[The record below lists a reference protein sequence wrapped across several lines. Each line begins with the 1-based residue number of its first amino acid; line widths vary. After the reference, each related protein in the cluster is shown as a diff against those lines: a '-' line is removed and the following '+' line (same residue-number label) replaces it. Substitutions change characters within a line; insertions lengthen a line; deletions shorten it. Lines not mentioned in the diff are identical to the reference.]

1 MSENASNNDQGNNHG
16 DNQESGSEDVMIRLE
31 NLTKVF
37 PGTEE
42 PAVDDLSLDIYEGE
56 IVVFVGPSGCG
67 KTTTMKMINRI
78 IEPTDGKI
86 ILEGDDVTN
95 ADPDQLRRRIGYVI
109 QQTGLFPHMTI
120 ADNIATVPRLLDWDK
135 ERISERVD
143 ELMETVGLDHS
154 MRDRYPKE
162 LSGGQQQ
169 RVGVAR
175 AMAADPPVLL
185 MDEPFGAIDP
195 ITRERL
201 QDEFLR
207 LQQDIKKTIVFVTH
221 DIDEAIKMGD
231 RIAILQEQSRIAQ
244 YDTPETILTDPANQF
259 VEDFVGAGA
268 SIKRLSLTTI
278 KEIEPADWPVA
289 KTTDSHDEV
298 REKLQDSGRDYILL
312 LDNEERPKRWIGA
325 EELERN
331 GDESLEKLGRP
342 VEAVVDTEANLYT
355 TLDTIVVSHK
365 GSAVVVDDD
374 DGTYRGVVDFDRVL
388 QVIESMRDPDQVSAD
403 REGSSA

>member
-1 MSENASNNDQGNNHG
+1 MSENASNNNQGNNQSN
-16 DNQESGSEDVMIRLE
+16 DQESSSENVMIRLE

-42 PAVDDLSLDIYEGE
+42 PAVDDLSMDIYEGE
-56 IVVFVGPSGCG
+56 IVVLVGPSGCG

-78 IEPTDGKI
+78 IEPTEGKI
-86 ILEGDDVTN
+86 ILEGEDVTDV
-95 ADPDQLRRRIGYVI
+95 DPDQLRRRIGYVI

-135 ERISERVD
+135 ERISDRVD
-143 ELMETVGLDHS
+143 ELLETVGLDHS

-195 ITRERL
+195 ITREKL

-231 RIAILQEQSRIAQ
+231 RIAILQQQSVIAQ

-259 VEDFVGAGA
+259 VEDFVGTGA

-289 KTTDSHDEV
+289 KVTDSHDEV
-298 REKLQDSGRDYILL
+298 RNKLQDSGRDYILL
-312 LDNEERPKRWIGA
+312 LDEQERPQRWVNA
-325 EELERN
+325 EEIERD
-331 GDESLEKLGRP
+331 GESLDELGRP

-365 GSAVVVDDD
+365 GSAVVVDDE
-374 DGTYRGVVDFDRVL
+374 GAYQGVVDFDRVL
-388 QVIESMRDPDQVSAD
+388 EVIESMRNPDQIAAD

>member
-1 MSENASNNDQGNNHG
+1 MSENASNNNQGNNQSN
-16 DNQESGSEDVMIRLE
+16 DQESSSENVMIRLE
-31 NLTKVF
+31 NLSKTF

-42 PAVDDLSLDIYEGE
+42 PAVDDLSMDIYEGE
-56 IVVFVGPSGCG
+56 IVVLVGPSGCG
-67 KTTTMKMINRI
+67 KTTTMKMVNRI
-78 IEPTDGKI
+78 IEPTEGKI
-86 ILEGDDVTN
+86 ILEGEDVTDV
-95 ADPDQLRRRIGYVI
+95 DPDQLRRRIGYVI

-195 ITRERL
+195 ITREKL

-231 RIAILQEQSRIAQ
+231 RIAILQQQSVIAQ

-259 VEDFVGAGA
+259 VEDFVGTGA

-289 KTTDSHDEV
+289 KVTDSHDEV
-298 REKLQDSGRDYILL
+298 RNKLQDSGRDYILL
-312 LDNEERPKRWIGA
+312 LDEQERPQRWVNA
-325 EELERN
+325 EEIERD
-331 GDESLEKLGRP
+331 GESLDDLGRP

-374 DGTYRGVVDFDRVL
+374 GAYQGVVDFDRVL
-388 QVIESMRDPDQVSAD
+388 EVIESMRNPDQIAAD